1 MRRDNPVLKKGGD
14 GKEICPVL
22 KREGNSKR
30 ICPVLKGGNK
40 ISNLALKGEEMD
52 LDAKYLS

>member
-1 MRRDNPVLKKGGD
+1 VHQLKDKLLSGFLEMLLHHVLNW
-14 GKEICPVL
+14 
-22 KREGNSKR
+22 NSKR